1 MVGDDWFRSKVVTA
15 LLARGDGN
23 AGGCFTA
30 SERWGGGFHSFKDT
44 HWYMYD
50 VSFNIGK
57 FRLIHYF
64 LFHFKCQ
71 KAYIIVNLLK
81 ENIFFIFFFISFSVC
96 RQKKLLKGKNKYKC
110 YIIKPQMT
118 SRFYLLFWF
127 EGKEIQIKN
136 VKNMFMNII
145 FDETLEIVSLK
156 VGLHELGLLIHKI
169 KQAIITWER
178 FHCCTVIGQVTKNL
192 SPL

>member
-1 MVGDDWFRSKVVTA
+1 
-15 LLARGDGN
+15 
-23 AGGCFTA
+23 
-30 SERWGGGFHSFKDT
+30 
-44 HWYMYD
+44 
-50 VSFNIGK
+50 
-57 FRLIHYF
+57 
-64 LFHFKCQ
+64 
-71 KAYIIVNLLK
+71 
-81 ENIFFIFFFISFSVC
+81 
-96 RQKKLLKGKNKYKC
+96 
-110 YIIKPQMT
+110 MT

-127 EGKEIQIKN
+127 EGKEFQIKN

-145 FDETLEIVSLK
+145 FNKTLEIVSLK